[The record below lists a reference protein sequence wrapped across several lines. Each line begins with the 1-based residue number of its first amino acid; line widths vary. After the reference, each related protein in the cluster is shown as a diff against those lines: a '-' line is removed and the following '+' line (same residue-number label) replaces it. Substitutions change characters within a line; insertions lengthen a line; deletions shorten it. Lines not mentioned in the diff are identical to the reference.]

1 MIPALFGINEPILFG
16 APIVLNPLFFIP
28 YVIGGAILGTFPH
41 WLMDMGLLNM
51 PVFNPPYVGVFL
63 EGYLVNLDWR
73 TIVVNAIQMLGSI
86 ALWYPFFKLYEKREL
101 ENEKAVEAQK
111 SAISA
116 EDEALLN
123 DLDLDF

>member
-1 MIPALFGINEPILFG
+1 TGTGVTFGLVFWCIFSKAAAQKKIGRVGLIAALFGINEPILFG
-16 APIVLNPLFFIP
+16 APIVLNTLFFIP

-73 TIVVNAIQMLGSI
+73 TIVVNAIQMLG
-86 ALWYPFFKLYEKREL
+86 
-101 ENEKAVEAQK
+101 
-111 SAISA
+111 
-116 EDEALLN
+116 
-123 DLDLDF
+123 

>member
-1 MIPALFGINEPILFG
+1 M
-16 APIVLNPLFFIP
+16 NPLFFIP

-41 WLMDMGLLNM
+41 WLMDMGLLDM

-63 EGYLVNLDWR
+63 EGYLVNLTGEPSSLMPYRCWDPSLCGIRSSSWIWR
-73 TIVVNAIQMLGSI
+73 NVER
-86 ALWYPFFKLYEKREL
+86 K
-101 ENEKAVEAQK
+101 NEKAVEAQK

-123 DLDLDF
+123 DLDLEF

>member
-1 MIPALFGINEPILFG
+1 M
-16 APIVLNPLFFIP
+16 NPLFFIP

-41 WLMDMGLLNM
+41 WLMDMGLLDM

-101 ENEKAVEAQK
+101 EDEKAVEAQK

>member
-1 MIPALFGINEPILFG
+1 M
-16 APIVLNPLFFIP
+16 NPLFFIP

-63 EGYLVNLDWR
+63 EGFLTNGDWR
-73 TIVVNAIQMLGSI
+73 VILACGAQLILAIL
-86 ALWYPFFKLYEKREL
+86 LYLPFFKIMERQELRE
-101 ENEKAVEAQK
+101 EEARAKKAEEAK
-111 SAISA
+111 NIFSDD
-116 EDEALLN
+116 EEALLN